1 MATREVAITRVSAL
15 SAFRVALAM
24 SLVGLVAWILCV
36 AILFF
41 GMQAFGIWDQ
51 VNSVVAGVGGE
62 QAIGFGMIISIA
74 ALVGAI
80 GAIMISVLAP
90 LVAIIYNGLVDLFG
104 GITVTLQE
112 GVDEE

>member
-1 MATREVAITRVSAL
+1 MAAREVAVTRVSPV

-36 AILFF
+36 ALLYF

-51 VNSVVAGVGGE
+51 LNAVVAGVGGD
-62 QAIGFGMIISIA
+62 QAIGFGMVISIA

-80 GAIMISVLAP
+80 GAILMTVLAP
-90 LVAIIYNGLVDLFG
+90 LVAIIYNSLVDLFG

-112 GVDEE
+112 GAD

>member
-1 MATREVAITRVSAL
+1 MATREVAVTRVNPL

-24 SLVGLVAWILCV
+24 SLVGLVAWLLCV

-62 QAIGFGMIISIA
+62 QAIGFGMIISIS
-74 ALVGAI
+74 ALIGAI
-80 GAIMISVLAP
+80 GAILISVLAP
-90 LVAIIYNGLVDLFG
+90 LVAIIYNALVDLFG

-112 GVDEE
+112 GVDE